1 MAENTTNH
9 DEVTPSNSSH
19 KRKSSE
25 KMATPSP
32 DTLYKVKGGGYEETF
47 ESKEAAYGQA
57 EILKKRGIKNKDAV
71 NVTVSAQAGTEKP
84 KVIRN
89 IKIDES
95 FFD

>member
-1 MAENTTNH
+1 MSE
-9 DEVTPSNSSH
+9 NSSNH
-19 KRKSSE
+19 EDTPHNGSPKRKSSA
-25 KMATPSP
+25 KLANTPT

-47 ESKEAAYGQA
+47 ETKESAFNQA